1 MNTSNKV
8 AVLGGGSFGTVLA
21 NLAASNG
28 YKVSL
33 WVRDSEQA
41 LRINSEGANTS
52 YHPELKLSE
61 NILASENLNEVVKDA
76 AVVFIATPS
85 IVFEQIVNR
94 LSQSI
99 EDDAYLIS
107 CTKGILDNPFRLLSE
122 VILSKM
128 KNSVG
133 VLSGPNLAKEI
144 AENKVAGTV
153 IASVNEELLDVVK
166 SILSSKTFKIFSSN
180 DIKGVELA
188 GSLKNIYAII
198 CGMAESLN
206 VGENAIGLIL
216 TRSMAE
222 MSRFS
227 VAKGANPVT
236 FLGLSGM
243 GDLVATC
250 MSNLSRNYQLGLNLG
265 KGMTLSQAK
274 AQVDQL
280 STQWAGEVSALQS
293 DLQSLKDALAAEQIL
308 LSPENLEKRK
318 AAIVQKAEEVLALQ
332 QKYFGPEGLL
342 FEKRTQL
349 VQPIQDK
356 VFGAVQALA
365 QKRKLELVLDKS
377 AQSGVLFVKKE
388 KDYSE
393 EVLNSLKK

>member
-1 MNTSNKV
+1 
-8 AVLGGGSFGTVLA
+8 
-21 NLAASNG
+21 
-28 YKVSL
+28 
-33 WVRDSEQA
+33 
-41 LRINSEGANTS
+41 
-52 YHPELKLSE
+52 
-61 NILASENLNEVVKDA
+61 VK
-76 AVVFIATPS
+76 
-85 IVFEQIVNR
+85 
-94 LSQSI
+94 
-99 EDDAYLIS
+99 
-107 CTKGILDNPFRLLSE
+107 K
-122 VILSKM
+122 
-128 KNSVG
+128 
-133 VLSGPNLAKEI
+133 
-144 AENKVAGTV
+144 
-153 IASVNEELLDVVK
+153 
-166 SILSSKTFKIFSSN
+166 
-180 DIKGVELA
+180 
-188 GSLKNIYAII
+188 
-198 CGMAESLN
+198 
-206 VGENAIGLIL
+206 IGLIL
-216 TRSMAE
+216 AVLFSTSLMAQ
-222 MSRFS
+222 RYG
-227 VAKGANPVT
+227 VVDTDYILK
-236 FLGLSGM
+236 
-243 GDLVATC
+243 
-250 MSNLSRNYQLGLNLG
+250 NLPEYA
-265 KGMTLSQAK
+265 QAK